1 MDMDYPLS
9 LGDIRVFRT
18 RKHHPV
24 SYLAVILA
32 GETPFSAVIVDG
44 TATVDPYWMVRVC
57 KRHGFDEKDVLKKV
71 WMARGFTAYQ
81 MKELMCK
88 AENIFRENASARFLG
103 VIGLSER
110 FADDD
115 LGVEEGIWLRS
126 QTVEHI
132 RRLVGKYRLYC
143 PVADTEPKIFIR
155 RCGGD
160 IHGKECAHVQAGTGQ
175 DNIRVG

>member
-1 MDMDYPLS
+1 MDYPLN

-24 SYLAVILA
+24 STLAVRLA
-32 GETPFSAVIVDG
+32 GETSFGAVIVDG

-57 KRHGFDEKDVLKKV
+57 KQHGFNEKDVLKKV
-71 WMARGFTAYQ
+71 RMARGFTAYQ
-81 MKELMCK
+81 MKDLLCK
-88 AENIFRENASARFLG
+88 AENILRENADLRFLG

-115 LGVEEGIWLRS
+115 LGIEEGIWLRS

-132 RRLVGKYRLYC
+132 RRLVGEYRLYC
-143 PVADTEPKIFIR
+143 AVADIEPKIFTK

-160 IHGKECAHVQAGTGQ
+160 IHGKERAHV
-175 DNIRVG
+175 

>member
-18 RKHHPV
+18 RRHHPV
-24 SYLAVILA
+24 STLAVRLA
-32 GETPFSAVIVDG
+32 GETPFGAVIVDG

-57 KRHGFDEKDVLKKV
+57 KKHGFNEKVVLEKV
-71 WMARGFTAYQ
+71 RIARGFTAYQ
-81 MKELMCK
+81 MKDLICK
-88 AENIFRENASARFLG
+88 ADKIIKENTDIRFLG

-115 LGVEEGIWLRS
+115 LGIEEGIWLRS

-132 RRLVGKYRLYC
+132 RLLVGECRLYC
-143 PVADTEPKIFIR
+143 TVADTEPNLFTKR
-155 RCGGD
+155 YGGD
-160 IHGKECAHVQAGTGQ
+160 IHGKECAHV
-175 DNIRVG
+175 